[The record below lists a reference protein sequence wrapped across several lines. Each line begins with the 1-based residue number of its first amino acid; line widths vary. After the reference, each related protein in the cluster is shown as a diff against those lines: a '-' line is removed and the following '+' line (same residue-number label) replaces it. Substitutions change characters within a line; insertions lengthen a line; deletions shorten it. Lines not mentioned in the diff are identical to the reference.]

1 MKKLMIG
8 ALMSLMALST
18 FAQRG
23 ERVERTLEERAAM
36 RAEKMK
42 TELEL
47 SDEQTVKVE
56 AAFLTKMTKS
66 KELRA
71 KYAEDKETQKKEMRQ
86 VHAEFKASM
95 KEFLTDE
102 QIAKWN
108 EMKKANHKKAKCH
121 PGKCHKPG
129 EKPQKKPTNR
139 KQNLEVE

>member
-71 KYAEDKETQKKEMRQ
+71 KYAEDKETQKKEMRL
-86 VHAEFKASM
+86 VHSEFKTSM
-95 KEFLTDE
+95 KEILSTE
-102 QIAKWN
+102 QFAKWQ
-108 EMKKANHKKAKCH
+108 EMKKAQR
-121 PGKCHKPG
+121 
-129 EKPQKKPTNR
+129 ENR
-139 KQNLEVE
+139 KNHHSKRHNPSEKNKNTRSDRTQK